1 VAGACDARI
10 IDDYRESAI
19 IIQGTVNAAGG
30 PAIVG
35 AVLEFTADTPRYL
48 FGDTTTSDLAGS
60 FSARLTSFGVG
71 TFTASVRL
79 QARRTAMEPVVLDT
93 MLVGLSVVEARGAAT
108 PDTIRLALE
117 LSDLQN
123 HP

>member
-1 VAGACDARI
+1 MSPPPVGPGSTRYLSYGALLLAGVAGACDARI

-48 FGDTTTSDLAGS
+48 C
-60 FSARLTSFGVG
+60 SAIRP
-71 TFTASVRL
+71 L
-79 QARRTAMEPVVLDT
+79 QISPARSAP
-93 MLVGLSVVEARGAAT
+93 G
-108 PDTIRLALE
+108 
-117 LSDLQN
+117 
-123 HP
+123 